1 MRRPSGERRLVNALC
16 IIFAAALHEMQSSQP
31 CNHDP
36 HIVFQMNDYRA
47 FFKLL
52 DELGIASN
60 TVEHEAVLTAEG
72 LAQRDTGQWEF
83 PVKNIVVEDKS
94 RQLYLV
100 TMHLLTP
107 SLDLKQLSASVRADG
122 RFSFASPETLGATLQ
137 VLPGSVTPFA
147 VFNDRKRSV
156 RVILD
161 HRMREAKTVSA
172 HPLINTK
179 TTTIAMAD
187 LLKLFDY
194 SGHRPHWCALPLKQ
208 VSQRE

>member
-1 MRRPSGERRLVNALC
+1 
-16 IIFAAALHEMQSSQP
+16 
-31 CNHDP
+31 
-36 HIVFQMNDYRA
+36 MNDYRA

-107 SLDLKQLSASVRADG
+107 PLDLKQLAASVRADG

-161 HRMREAKTVSA
+161 HRMRQARTLSA

-179 TTTIAMAD
+179 TTTVAMAD
-187 LLKLFDY
+187 MLKLFDY
-194 SGHRPHWCALPLKQ
+194 SGHRAHWCPLPLKQ